1 MIYELVRVRDQGW
14 VLPKFRQALLDRVR
28 GHLAIDEQ
36 PDPVLN
42 RTVRVATLLDTKTL
56 LPLDIPALIDP
67 TILKAAKSFMVLA
80 GIERIHDPLQN
91 KDFEY
96 AQSWVLW
103 ESESNWDIGLH
114 AR

>member
-1 MIYELVRVRDQGW
+1 MIYELVRVRNHGW

-28 GHLAIDEQ
+28 GHLSIDEQ

-67 TILKAAKSFMVLA
+67 MILKAAKSFMVLT

-96 AQSWVLW
+96 AQSWVLH
-103 ESESNWDIGLH
+103 ESASDWDIGLH
-114 AR
+114 A